1 MELENSIPNLFFCYV
16 RVSLP
21 HIICQQ
27 LIDNN
32 LTIGTGDSCSA
43 GMLASQIS
51 SIPGAS
57 AYYEGALLTYS
68 YKIKTSL
75 ANVPAELI
83 QKEGAVSEPVAIQMA
98 ENGRDILGADICIS
112 TTGIA
117 GPGGG
122 TETKPVGMVWIAI
135 ATKEGTTTKK
145 MQFSKHR
152 ERNIKMTVL
161 SALNLLRLE
170 LRK

>member
-1 MELENSIPNLFFCYV
+1 MEKQIPKHFFGYD
-16 RVSLP
+16 SDTLP
-21 HIICQQ
+21 HIIGKQ
-27 LIDNN
+27 LIEKN
-32 LTIGTGDSCSA
+32 LSIGTVESCTA

-75 ANVPAELI
+75 AKVPAEQI

-98 ENGRDILGADICIS
+98 ENGREILGVDICIS

-135 ATKEGTTTKK
+135 ATEEGTTTKK

>member
-1 MELENSIPNLFFCYV
+1 
-16 RVSLP
+16 
-21 HIICQQ
+21 
-27 LIDNN
+27 
-32 LTIGTGDSCSA
+32 
-43 GMLASQIS
+43 
-51 SIPGAS
+51 
-57 AYYEGALLTYS
+57 
-68 YKIKTSL
+68 
-75 ANVPAELI
+75 
-83 QKEGAVSEPVAIQMA
+83 MA